1 MGRVGV
7 VRDQRLRADARR
19 NSERIIRAAIA
30 LFRDRGP
37 APSLELVAEHAGVGI
52 ATVYRLFGGREG
64 LVRAAFDTYFVEEVE
79 PLAVAA
85 RDAADPATGVGAP
98 GAPDPGRAL
107 AEAMR
112 AAVASLAAHHDL
124 LTAAHE
130 AGAVSVD
137 TAERFLG
144 PLGEVLR
151 AAQETGQVRDDLVV
165 RDLAAIVVMALAIAR
180 RDDPDGADVRRYLAL
195 LLDGIRTNGP
205 RLPPPARDVLGG

>member
-1 MGRVGV
+1 M
-7 VRDQRLRADARR
+7 RDQRRRADARR

-37 APSLELVAEHAGVGI
+37 APSLELVAERAGVGI

-85 RDAADPATGVGAP
+85 P
-98 GAPDPGRAL
+98 GATDPGRAL
-107 AEAMR
+107 AEAMT
-112 AAVASLAAHHDL
+112 AAVESLAAHHDL
-124 LTAAHE
+124 LVAAHE
-130 AGAVSVD
+130 AGAVSID

-151 AAQETGQVRDDLVV
+151 AAQESGQVRGDLVV
-165 RDLAAIVVMALAIAR
+165 RDLAAIVVMALATTR
-180 RDDPDGADVRRYLAL
+180 RDDPGGADVRRYLAL
-195 LLDGIRTNGP
+195 LLDGIRTTGP
-205 RLPPPARDVLGG
+205 RLPPPAREGFGGVSTA